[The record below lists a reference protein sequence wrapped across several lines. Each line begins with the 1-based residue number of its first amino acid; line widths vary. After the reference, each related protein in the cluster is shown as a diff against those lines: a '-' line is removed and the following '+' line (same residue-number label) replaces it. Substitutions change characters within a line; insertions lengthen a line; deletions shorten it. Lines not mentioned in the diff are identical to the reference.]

1 MTNIPGKIKFVD
13 MIDGKDQFSEF
24 VPTHLLSVESLDSSV
39 GEWEEVNEEKTNW
52 LAIPTDWKEE
62 GDYKF
67 LRLPNWKDFVF
78 SITKLSDDLIAV
90 IFKDTYCDSN
100 GIIHHEMVLYKGH
113 LS

>member
-1 MTNIPGKIKFVD
+1 MTNIPGKIKCVD

-24 VPTHLLSVESLDSSV
+24 VPTHLLNIESLNSSV

-52 LAIPTDWKEE
+52 LAMPTDWKE
-62 GDYKF
+62 GDDYKVP
-67 LRLPNWKDFVF
+67 RLPDWKDFVF

-90 IFKDTYCDSN
+90 IYKDTYRDSN
-100 GIIHHEMVLYKGH
+100 GISHHEMVLYKGH